1 MFNELPDEQFDN
13 PMGESTGAA
22 VIFGATGGVM
32 EAALRTAVETL
43 TGEELKN
50 VEFQEVRGTEGIKS
64 KHTML
69 QAWISTLQLHP
80 DSAMQKKAS

>member
-13 PMGESTGAA
+13 PMGESTSAA

-50 VEFQEVRGTEGIKS
+50 VEFQEVRGTEGIKTYNVAGMDINIAVAS
-64 KHTML
+64 GL
-69 QAWISTLQLHP
+69 GNA
-80 DSAMQKKAS
+80 KKAS